1 MLQHASSAG
10 HAVEASDTQY
20 ASRNVDF
27 LNSLFENEVNREAFL
42 QKSSLFERVYRSQHQ
57 APSDNISK
65 EQRQLSAKLHCLYG
79 KPILKVG
86 RLRSART
93 YPYAC
98 SKVYDI
104 RQYTAQTRWG
114 PFMNDGSD
122 RVDWEKVEAILIVL
136 GNNVYTKKLTRLF
149 SDIWD
154 NPFSGS
160 WKGSFISSPS
170 PDITS
175 LDAMDP
181 YGVTGTWYRVR
192 DLLISLGYSSGLIT
206 RGDWLTHHSLFAF
219 LTTTISSATTLP
231 TLNET
236 SLPFILW
243 TLVKRLG

>member
-1 MLQHASSAG
+1 LLLQASSTG
-10 HAVEASDTQY
+10 YAVETSDTQY

-27 LNSLFENEVNREAFL
+27 LNSLFDNELNREAFL
-42 QKSSLFERVYRSQHQ
+42 QKSSLFERVYRSQHLL
-57 APSDNISK
+57 SSENLTK
-65 EQRQLSAKLHCLYG
+65 EQRQQSAKLHCLYG
-79 KPILKVG
+79 KPILKIG

-122 RVDWEKVEAILIVL
+122 RVDWEKVEAILLVL
-136 GNNVYTKKLTRLF
+136 GNNVYAKKLTRLF

-181 YGVTGTWYRVR
+181 YGVTGTWYRVCG
-192 DLLISLGYSSGLIT
+192 LL
-206 RGDWLTHHSLFAF
+206 
-219 LTTTISSATTLP
+219 
-231 TLNET
+231 
-236 SLPFILW
+236 
-243 TLVKRLG
+243 LVSF